1 MEISQY
7 KTKKIQYISDSYT
20 FQINNE
26 KKKHERDLINIRKNF
41 LLSQFQKGN
50 MIKQLDERLKN
61 TITSFQKQ
69 MNNSIDSIKNLPI
82 NRIKIGKNKKAL
94 LIGINYEN
102 TNFQLNGCINDIS
115 LIETYLKTKGFSDT
129 TLITDK
135 TEIKPT
141 KANILSSIEKFL
153 TSSKD
158 DDILY
163 FHYSGHGSIIKDN
176 NGDEIDGLDET
187 IVSKDLILIKDDE
200 LISLIKQ
207 KLNKKATLFA
217 VFDSCHSGT
226 MLDLKY
232 TFSENLSIDD
242 SPKYDDI
249 SPNIIMISGCKDS
262 QTSGEQFI
270 YDRVYGLLTWSINE
284 TLTKN
289 KNLTWKSLYTSV
301 KKLLQ
306 DSKASQV
313 PQLSMGSLIDIGDT
327 IEFL

>member
-7 KTKKIQYISDSYT
+7 KTKKSQDITSSYNS
-20 FQINNE
+20 QINNE
-26 KKKHERDLINIRKNF
+26 KQKHARESINIRKNF
-41 LLSQFQKGN
+41 LLSQFQRNN
-50 MIKQLDERLKN
+50 MLKELDSRLNN
-61 TITSFQKQ
+61 TLTSLQTE
-69 MNNSIDSIKNLPI
+69 MNNAINKVKNLPI
-82 NRIKIGKNKKAL
+82 NKIKVGGKKAL

-102 TNFQLNGCINDIS
+102 TYSQLNGCINDVS
-115 LIETYLKTKGFSDT
+115 LMENHLKTKGFSEV

-141 KANILSSIEKFL
+141 KANILSSLEKFL

-163 FHYSGHGSIIKDN
+163 FHYSGHGSIVKDD
-176 NGDEIDGLDET
+176 NGDEVDGRDET
-187 IVSKDLILIKDDE
+187 IVSKDLILITDDE

-207 KLNKKATLFA
+207 KLNKKATLVA
-217 VFDSCHSGT
+217 IFDSCHSGSV
-226 MLDLKY
+226 LDLKY
-232 TFSENLSIDD
+232 TFSDNLSIVD

-262 QTSGEQFI
+262 QTSEEKFI
-270 YDRVYGLLTWSINE
+270 SNKVYGLLTWCIYE
-284 TLTKN
+284 TVTKN

-306 DSKASQV
+306 DSKALQV
-313 PQLSMGSLIDIGDT
+313 PQLSMGSLIDIGDNVP
-327 IEFL
+327 FLA